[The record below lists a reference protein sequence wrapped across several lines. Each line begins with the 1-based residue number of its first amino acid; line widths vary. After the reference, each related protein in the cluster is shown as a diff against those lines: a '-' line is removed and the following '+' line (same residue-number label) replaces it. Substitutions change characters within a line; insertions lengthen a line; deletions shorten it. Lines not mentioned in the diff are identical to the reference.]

1 MSSPLPRTLA
11 RALGLAIY
19 GLSLATAGLAQQ
31 PSARQAA
38 APGGHAAVSPPDVV
52 VGSGN
57 YSPMVQ
63 DLDKAIEF
71 YGLLGLTVPPAPA
84 PGPRPVNTDPAL
96 LDMFGVPGGQLRFV
110 TARIPGAPFG
120 VEMVE
125 VRGRDRKAVRPR
137 LQDPGNATLILM
149 VRDIAAALAPLKKAG
164 VPVVSPGGEP
174 IALGKV
180 QTSVIVTDPDG
191 HYVEVRQPMP
201 LPPTTAPADS
211 NVIGARIRFTVAS
224 TEQTLRFYRDA
235 LHLQPLVGEFF
246 AAPMLDLLGLKGAQV
261 KVTTVAF
268 PQSEV
273 LVGFLEFKG
282 IATTPV
288 RPALP
293 DSGATRLQVRVK
305 DLDATITAL
314 KAAGSHVVSAG
325 GVPAALNGGTR
336 AAIMPDPNGIYLV
349 LIQAPPPRQTAR

>member
-1 MSSPLPRTLA
+1 MPHTLSRTLIL
-11 RALGLAIY
+11 ALGLAA
-19 GLSLATAGLAQQ
+19 LCLATAGT
-31 PSARQAA
+31 ARQATTQSA
-38 APGGHAAVSPPDVV
+38 AGAGGHAAVSPPDIV

-63 DLDKAIEF
+63 DLDRAIEF
-71 YGLLGLTVPPAPA
+71 YSLLGLTIPPAAA

-96 LDMFGVPGGQLRFV
+96 LNMFGVPGAQLRFL

-125 VRGRDRKAVRPR
+125 VRGRDKKAIRPR

-149 VRDIAAALAPLKKAG
+149 VRDIETALVPLKKAG
-164 VPVVSPGGEP
+164 VPIVSPGGKP

-180 QTSVIVTDPDG
+180 QSSVMVADPDG
-191 HYVEVRQPMP
+191 HYVEVRQPNP
-201 LPPTTAPADS
+201 LPATTAPADS
-211 NVIGARIRFTVAS
+211 NVIGARIRFTVAN
-224 TEQTLRFYRDA
+224 TAETLRFYRDA
-235 LHLQPLVGEFF
+235 LHLQPLVGEFSN
-246 AAPMLDLLGLKGAQV
+246 APMLDLLGLKGAQV

-273 LVGFLEFKG
+273 LVGFLEFNG
-282 IATTPV
+282 VAGTPV

-305 DLDATITAL
+305 DLDATIAAL
-314 KAAGSHVVSAG
+314 KATGSEVVSAG

-349 LIQAPPPRQTAR
+349 LIQAPPPRPAAQ

>member
-1 MSSPLPRTLA
+1 MLLNPTRMAARTFA
-11 RALGLAIY
+11 PAALI
-19 GLSLATAGLAQQ
+19 LSMAVPGLAQQ
-31 PSARQAA
+31 A

-71 YGLLGLTVPPAPA
+71 YSVLGLTIPPPAA

-96 LDMFGVPGGQLRFV
+96 LDMFGIPGGQLRFL

-125 VRGRDRKAVRPR
+125 VRGRDKKAIRPR

-149 VRDIAAALAPLKKAG
+149 VRDLAAALAPLKKAG
-164 VPVVSPGGEP
+164 VPIISPGGEP
-174 IALGKV
+174 IALGNV
-180 QTSVIVTDPDG
+180 QRSVMLADPDG
-191 HYVEVRQPMP
+191 HFVELRQPMP
-201 LPPTTAPADS
+201 LPSTTAPPDS
-211 NVIGARIRFTVAS
+211 NVIGARIRFTVAD
-224 TEQTLRFYRDA
+224 TEQTLGFYRDA
-235 LHLQPLVGEFF
+235 LHLQPLVGSFF
-246 AAPMLDLLGLKGAQV
+246 AAPMLNLLGLKGAQV

-273 LVGFLEFKG
+273 LVGFLEFKDVP
-282 IATTPV
+282 TTPV

-305 DLDATITAL
+305 DLDATIAAL
-314 KAAGSHVVSAG
+314 KAKGSHVVSAG
-325 GVPAALNGGTR
+325 GVPATLNGGTR
-336 AAIMPDPNGIYLV
+336 AAIMPDPNGLYLV
-349 LIQAPPPRQTAR
+349 LIQAPPPRPAAK